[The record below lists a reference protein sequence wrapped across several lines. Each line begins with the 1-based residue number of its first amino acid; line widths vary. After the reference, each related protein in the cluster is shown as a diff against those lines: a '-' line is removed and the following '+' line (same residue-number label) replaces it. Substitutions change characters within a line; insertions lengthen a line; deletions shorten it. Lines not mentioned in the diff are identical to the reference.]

1 MPRAD
6 GDVVQRDE
14 ADGGHAVA
22 LACVR
27 RKGGCRRA
35 ALLVAFAQNQPVQR
49 YAGLIGYFDALL
61 KR

>member
-1 MPRAD
+1 MR
-6 GDVVQRDE
+6 G
-14 ADGGHAVA
+14 
-22 LACVR
+22 
-27 RKGGCRRA
+27 KGGRSRAA